1 MGFIAFFVCLMLLGM
16 KEIREMIRDMILLIP
31 RTFRVLMNR
40 WLKAVES
47 KEKEQKDEVMKP

>member
-16 KEIREMIRDMILLIP
+16 KEIREMIRDTILLLP
-31 RTFRVLMNR
+31 RTSRVLMNR

>member
-1 MGFIAFFVCLMLLGM
+1 MGFIAFFVCLMLLSM

>member
-16 KEIREMIRDMILLIP
+16 KEIREMIRDTILLIP

-47 KEKEQKDEVMKP
+47 KEKEQKEEVMKP

>member
-1 MGFIAFFVCLMLLGM
+1 MRFIAFFVCLMLLGM
-16 KEIREMIRDMILLIP
+16 KEIREMIRDTILLIP